1 MARLLRAPLVH
12 FLALG
17 GVLLALRAWWIPED
31 AVVERPRIVIGAAA
45 LARLREA
52 WVEEHGS
59 PPSRV
64 AEDALVRAAI
74 DEEILFREALARGFD
89 RRDDTVRERLVR
101 LAGFVGEEAVGGRD
115 ALEREARRLGL
126 QRGDLVVRRHLVE
139 MMRLAVGWPGPRDL
153 PSEAEL
159 EAYLARHAEEFAEP
173 ARVRLTQVYFSEDAR
188 GGAAPGDAARLLE
201 ELRRTGEGPAAAAAR
216 GDAFIRGA
224 EFDGPPAALEGVF
237 GPGFAEAVAAAPLR
251 TWVGPERSS
260 YGLHLVWV
268 HAREATRTPPLAAV
282 RGRVVHSWLREC
294 SEQRAE
300 GVMRALHARYDIEV
314 AARQP

>member
-1 MARLLRAPLVH
+1 MHRVLRAPLLH
-12 FLALG
+12 FLLVG
-17 GVLLALRAWWIPED
+17 GVILGLRMQWNPGDTAAP
-31 AVVERPRIVIGAAA
+31 RPRIAIGPAD
-45 LARLREA
+45 LGRLREA
-52 WVEEHGS
+52 WTEEHGA
-59 PPSRV
+59 PPGPV
-64 AEDALVRAAI
+64 AEEALVRAAI
-74 DEEILFREALARGFD
+74 DEEVLYREALARGFD
-89 RRDDTVRERLVR
+89 RQDAAVRERLVR
-101 LAGFVGEEAVGGRD
+101 LGGFVGEEAGGDRD
-115 ALEREARRLGL
+115 ALERQARRLGL
-126 QRGDLVVRRHLVE
+126 ERSDLVIRRHLVE
-139 MMRLAVGWPGPRDL
+139 MMRLAAAWGGEEDL